1 MKFIMG
7 KHAYILFALVVS
19 IVISCRSQEE
29 NVELSFEK
37 TDAPLKVME
46 SFTMADSV
54 YVTLLKPYRI
64 KVKSNYSNTIETNW
78 IGMNSGGGSGS
89 HNPSKYLIYTDKH
102 KLAPP
107 PRGVKFSS
115 YETKIFDIYIGYRMF
130 IKSKEKNSLLENAVY
145 LEENRERKVY
155 DLSKSEIAPRFF
167 EHKITDDIRGYLS
180 FSFYNYE
187 NELGL
192 RETIAVE

>member
-1 MKFIMG
+1 MKNIF
-7 KHAYILFALVVS
+7 LVLSVLTLL
-19 IVISCRSQEE
+19 CCKAQTE

-37 TDAPLKVME
+37 TDAPLKIME
-46 SFTMADSV
+46 SITMADSV
-54 YVTLLKPYRI
+54 VVILLKPYRI
-64 KVKSNYSNTIETNW
+64 KVKSNYSSTIRTSRLS
-78 IGMNSGGGSGS
+78 MNSGGGSGS

-155 DLSKSEIAPRFF
+155 DLSKSEIAPLFF

-180 FSFYNYE
+180 FGFYNYE

-192 RETIAVE
+192 RETIAID